1 MNKKAFE
8 KILEEKKIYPI
19 DMVKITII
27 NPHKKI
33 WEFWKQNLLSFEGSI
48 GYKKGDNMI
57 DLCTLDP
64 NDSFKPIFLYFDIE
78 QIIVIKKLQK
88 Y

>member
-8 KILEEKKIYPI
+8 KILEEKKIYPF

-57 DLCTLDP
+57 DLHTRDHT
-64 NDSFKPIFLYFDIE
+64 LYFDVE
-78 QIIVIKKLQK
+78 QIIGIKKLLK

>member
-8 KILEEKKIYPI
+8 KLLEEKKIYPI

-33 WEFWKQNLLSFEGSI
+33 WEFWKQNLLSFEGSFT
-48 GYKKGDNMI
+48 YNKGDNI
-57 DLCTLDP
+57 VDLCTIDHT
-64 NDSFKPIFLYFDIE
+64 LYFDVE
-78 QIIVIKKLQK
+78 QIIGIKKLQN